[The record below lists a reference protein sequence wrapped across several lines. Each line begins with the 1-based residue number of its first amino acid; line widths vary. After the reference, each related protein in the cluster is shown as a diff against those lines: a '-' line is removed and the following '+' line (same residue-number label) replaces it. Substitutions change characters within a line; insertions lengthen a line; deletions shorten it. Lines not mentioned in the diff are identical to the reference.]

1 MLLRETRCQFD
12 VRSGL
17 IKAVIPKKVGH
28 SETKM
33 RRHGDGVM
41 RENQNQMGS
50 NGDAV
55 VTD

>member
-41 RENQNQMGS
+41 GRIKIRWGATE
-50 NGDAV
+50 
-55 VTD
+55 TRW